1 MLITCY
7 ESNQNIPL
15 INLCAGF
22 HEQNYW
28 SVKWKLKTQQSFK
41 LLHICQALTDYAISC
56 RIRPSKMI
64 NDKYP
69 ITLVIAFDQH
79 IIVNGSLY
87 NLTAIQRIMTFE

>member
-1 MLITCY
+1 MNQTRIYHSSTCVQAFMNRIIDQSNENWKRSKASSFYMLLY
-7 ESNQNIPL
+7 
-15 INLCAGF
+15 
-22 HEQNYW
+22 
-28 SVKWKLKTQQSFK
+28 
-41 LLHICQALTDYAISC
+41 ICQALTDYAISC